1 MAPFVYI
8 LEVKTGDY
16 YVGSTPDLEHRIAQ
30 HHAGIGSKWTAARRP
45 VRVVYTEEFPTM
57 REAFEAERQ
66 LKGWRREKKEAVIR
80 GDWKLVPELAT
91 PYFRLHPPMF
101 RDDI

>member
-8 LEVKTGDY
+8 LEVKNGDY

-30 HHAGIGSKWTAARRP
+30 HHAGIGSNWTAVRRP

-66 LKGWRREKKEAVIR
+66 LKGWRREKKEAVIK
-80 GDWKLVPELAT
+80 GEWELLPELAT
-91 PYFRLHPPMF
+91 PYHRLHPPMF
-101 RDDI
+101 QDDI